1 MLKGEYVVVKLPV
14 DFQISDQILKFDFYN
29 LIRTSDELSLVIR
42 NDENFDF
49 KKFEYEDNWSIFR
62 FESSLD
68 FSLIGVLDG
77 VIKPLSEKNISVF
90 VFSTFDTDYVMF
102 KTENKFKVISI
113 LENSVSIKVGSCR
126 SIEAIS

>member
-1 MLKGEYVVVKLPV
+1 MKLKMLKDEYVVVKLPFN
-14 DFQISDQILKFDFYN
+14 FQIPEQILKFDFYN
-29 LIRTSDELSLVIR
+29 LARTSDELSLVIR
-42 NDENFDF
+42 NDENFDY

-62 FESSLD
+62 FDSSLD

-77 VIKPLSEKNISVF
+77 VIKPLSGKNISVF

-113 LENSVSIKVGSCR
+113 LENLEYKFVI
-126 SIEAIS
+126 

>member
-1 MLKGEYVVVKLPV
+1 MLKGEYVVVKLPF
-14 DFQISDQILKFDFYN
+14 DFQIPEQILKFDFYN
-29 LIRTSDELSLVIR
+29 LARTSDELSLVIR
-42 NDENFDF
+42 NDENFDY

-62 FESSLD
+62 FDSLLD

-90 VFSTFDTDYVMF
+90 VLSTFDTDYVMF

-113 LENSVSIKVGSCR
+113 LENLEYKFVI
-126 SIEAIS
+126 

>member
-1 MLKGEYVVVKLPV
+1 MKLKMLKGEYVVVKLPF
-14 DFQISDQILKFDFYN
+14 DFQIPEQILKFDFYN
-29 LIRTSDELSLVIR
+29 LARTSDELSLVIR
-42 NDENFDF
+42 NDENFDY
-49 KKFEYEDNWSIFR
+49 KKFEYEDNWSIFK
-62 FESSLD
+62 FDSLLD

-113 LENSVSIKVGSCR
+113 LGNLEYKFVI
-126 SIEAIS
+126 

>member
-1 MLKGEYVVVKLPV
+1 MKLKMLKGEYVVIKLPV

-42 NDENFDF
+42 NDENFDY
-49 KKFEYEDNWSIFR
+49 KKFEYENNWSIFK
-62 FESSLD
+62 FESLLD

-77 VIKPLSEKNISVF
+77 VIKPLSGKNISVF

-113 LENSVSIKVGSCR
+113 LENLEYKFVI
-126 SIEAIS
+126 

>member
-1 MLKGEYVVVKLPV
+1 MKLKMLKDEYVVVKLPF
-14 DFQISDQILKFDFYN
+14 DFQIPEQILKFDFYN
-29 LIRTSDELSLVIR
+29 LARTSDELSLVIR
-42 NDENFDF
+42 NDENFDY

-62 FESSLD
+62 FDSSLD

-90 VFSTFDTDYVMF
+90 VLSTFDTDYVMF

-113 LENSVSIKVGSCR
+113 LENLEYKFVI
-126 SIEAIS
+126 

>member
-1 MLKGEYVVVKLPV
+1 MKLKMLKGEYVVVKLPV

-29 LIRTSDELSLVIR
+29 LTRTSDELSLVIR
-42 NDENFDF
+42 NDENFDY

-62 FESSLD
+62 FESLLD

-113 LENSVSIKVGSCR
+113 LENLEYKFVI
-126 SIEAIS
+126 

>member
-1 MLKGEYVVVKLPV
+1 MKLKMLKGEYVVIKLPV

-77 VIKPLSEKNISVF
+77 VIKPLSEKHISVF

-113 LENSVSIKVGSCR
+113 LENLEYKFVI
-126 SIEAIS
+126 

>member
-1 MLKGEYVVVKLPV
+1 MKLKMLKGEYVVIKLPV

-29 LIRTSDELSLVIR
+29 LIRTYDELSLVIR

-77 VIKPLSEKNISVF
+77 VIKPLSEKHISVF

-113 LENSVSIKVGSCR
+113 LENLEYKFVI
-126 SIEAIS
+126 

>member
-29 LIRTSDELSLVIR
+29 LTRTSDELSLVIR

-113 LENSVSIKVGSCR
+113 LENLEYKFVI
-126 SIEAIS
+126 

>member
-1 MLKGEYVVVKLPV
+1 MLKGEYVVIKLPV

-77 VIKPLSEKNISVF
+77 VIKPLSEKHISVF

-113 LENSVSIKVGSCR
+113 LENLEYKFVI
-126 SIEAIS
+126 

>member
-1 MLKGEYVVVKLPV
+1 MKLKMLKSEYVVIKLPV

-42 NDENFDF
+42 NDENFDY

-113 LENSVSIKVGSCR
+113 LENLEYKFVI
-126 SIEAIS
+126 

>member
-1 MLKGEYVVVKLPV
+1 MKLKMLKGEYVVVKLPV

-42 NDENFDF
+42 NDENFDY

-113 LENSVSIKVGSCR
+113 LENLEYKFVI
-126 SIEAIS
+126 

>member
-1 MLKGEYVVVKLPV
+1 MKLKMLKGEYVVVKLPV

-77 VIKPLSEKNISVF
+77 VIKPLSEKHISVF

-113 LENSVSIKVGSCR
+113 LENLEYKFVI
-126 SIEAIS
+126 

>member
-1 MLKGEYVVVKLPV
+1 MKLKMLKGEYVVVKLPF
-14 DFQISDQILKFDFYN
+14 DFQIPEQILKFDFYN
-29 LIRTSDELSLVIR
+29 LARTSDELSLVIR
-42 NDENFDF
+42 NDENFDY

-62 FESSLD
+62 FDSSLD

-113 LENSVSIKVGSCR
+113 LENLEYKFVI
-126 SIEAIS
+126 

>member
-1 MLKGEYVVVKLPV
+1 MKLKMLKGEYVVVKLPV

-29 LIRTSDELSLVIR
+29 LTRTSDELSLVIR

-62 FESSLD
+62 FDSSLD

-113 LENSVSIKVGSCR
+113 LENLEYKFVI
-126 SIEAIS
+126 

>member
-1 MLKGEYVVVKLPV
+1 MKLKMLKGEYVVVKLPF
-14 DFQISDQILKFDFYN
+14 DFQIPEQILKFDFYN
-29 LIRTSDELSLVIR
+29 LARTSDELSLVIR
-42 NDENFDF
+42 NDENFDY
-49 KKFEYEDNWSIFR
+49 KKFEYEDNWSIFK
-62 FESSLD
+62 FESLLD

-113 LENSVSIKVGSCR
+113 LENLEYKFVI
-126 SIEAIS
+126 

>member
-1 MLKGEYVVVKLPV
+1 MKLKMLKGEYVVVKLPV

-42 NDENFDF
+42 NDENFDY

-62 FESSLD
+62 FDSSLD

-113 LENSVSIKVGSCR
+113 LENLEYKFVI
-126 SIEAIS
+126 

>member
-1 MLKGEYVVVKLPV
+1 MKLKILKGEYVVVKLPV

-29 LIRTSDELSLVIR
+29 LARTSDELSLVIR
-42 NDENFDF
+42 NDENFDY

-113 LENSVSIKVGSCR
+113 LENLEYKFVI
-126 SIEAIS
+126 

>member
-1 MLKGEYVVVKLPV
+1 MKLKMLKGEYVVVKLPF
-14 DFQISDQILKFDFYN
+14 DIQIPEQILKFDFYN
-29 LIRTSDELSLVIR
+29 LARTSDELSLVIR
-42 NDENFDF
+42 NDENFDY

-62 FESSLD
+62 FDSSLD

-90 VFSTFDTDYVMF
+90 VLSTFDTDYVMF

-113 LENSVSIKVGSCR
+113 LENLEYKFVI
-126 SIEAIS
+126 

>member
-1 MLKGEYVVVKLPV
+1 MKLKMLKGEYVVVKLPV

-29 LIRTSDELSLVIR
+29 LSRTVDELSLVIR
-42 NDENFDF
+42 NDENFDY

-62 FESSLD
+62 FDSSLD

-113 LENSVSIKVGSCR
+113 LENLEYKFVI
-126 SIEAIS
+126 

>member
-1 MLKGEYVVVKLPV
+1 MKLKMLKGEYVVIKLPV

-29 LIRTSDELSLVIR
+29 LTRTSDELSLVIR
-42 NDENFDF
+42 NDENFDY

-68 FSLIGVLDG
+68 FSLICVLDG

-113 LENSVSIKVGSCR
+113 LENLEYKFVI
-126 SIEAIS
+126 

>member
-1 MLKGEYVVVKLPV
+1 MKLKMLKGEYVVVKLPV

-29 LIRTSDELSLVIR
+29 LARTSDELSLVIR
-42 NDENFDF
+42 NDENFDY

-62 FESSLD
+62 FDSSLD

-113 LENSVSIKVGSCR
+113 LENLEYKFVI
-126 SIEAIS
+126 

>member
-1 MLKGEYVVVKLPV
+1 MKLKMLKGEYVVVKLPV
-14 DFQISDQILKFDFYN
+14 DFQIPEQILKFDFYN
-29 LIRTSDELSLVIR
+29 LARTSDELSLVIR
-42 NDENFDF
+42 NDENFDY
-49 KKFEYEDNWSIFR
+49 KKFEYEDNWSIFK
-62 FESSLD
+62 FDSLLD

-113 LENSVSIKVGSCR
+113 LENLEYKFVI
-126 SIEAIS
+126 

>member
-1 MLKGEYVVVKLPV
+1 MKLKMLKGEYVVVKLPV
-14 DFQISDQILKFDFYN
+14 DFQISDQILKFNFYN
-29 LIRTSDELSLVIR
+29 LVRTADELSLVIR
-42 NDENFDF
+42 NDENFDY

-62 FESSLD
+62 FDSSLD

-113 LENSVSIKVGSCR
+113 LENLEYKFVI
-126 SIEAIS
+126 

>member
-1 MLKGEYVVVKLPV
+1 MKLKMLKDEYVVVKLPF
-14 DFQISDQILKFDFYN
+14 DFQIPEQILKFDFYN
-29 LIRTSDELSLVIR
+29 LARTSDELSLVIR
-42 NDENFDF
+42 NDENFDY
-49 KKFEYEDNWSIFR
+49 KKFEYENNWSIFK
-62 FESSLD
+62 FESLLD

-113 LENSVSIKVGSCR
+113 LENLEYKFVI
-126 SIEAIS
+126 

>member
-1 MLKGEYVVVKLPV
+1 MKLKMLKGEYVVVKLPV

-29 LIRTSDELSLVIR
+29 LARTSDELSLVIR
-42 NDENFDF
+42 NDENFDY

-113 LENSVSIKVGSCR
+113 LENLEYKFVI
-126 SIEAIS
+126 